1 MPSLARAKVA
11 QKGEDELVP
20 IECISM
26 TMDANLSQSFQQ
38 ALNESA
44 NLLRQNRPA
53 EAIRLLEPLYAQAP
67 TQVDVAIN
75 LGGAYILQRKW
86 NRAVAVLSK
95 AVAEHPDHVM
105 LWVNLAAAYLGNL
118 ETAGPKHQERAIAA
132 YERALAL
139 DPKTPNV
146 HYHLGLIYKER
157 GEWAQAA
164 AYFEQAL
171 VVAPQDRDAQ
181 YWLKRLSEHIAQSQ
195 GQETAATRRED
206 DAVA

>member
-1 MPSLARAKVA
+1 MK
-11 QKGEDELVP
+11 
-20 IECISM
+20 
-26 TMDANLSQSFQQ
+26 MDPTTSPAFHQ

-44 NLLRQNRPA
+44 ILLRQNRPA
-53 EAIRLLEPLYAQAP
+53 EAIRLLEPLYAQVP

-95 AVAEHPDHVM
+95 AVAEHPEHVM
-105 LWVNLAAAYLGNL
+105 LWVNLAAAQLGNL
-118 ETAGPKHQERAIAA
+118 ETAGPKHQARAIAA

-157 GEWAQAA
+157 NDLAQAA
-164 AYFEQAL
+164 YYFEQAL
-171 VVAPQDRDAQ
+171 AVAPQDRDAQ
-181 YWLKRLSEHIAQSQ
+181 YWLNQITARRAQPEDQDATSASPED
-195 GQETAATRRED
+195 GATA
-206 DAVA
+206 